1 MDTEKINLFI
11 ATKGENFPSESIP
24 IIRERLANLSPD
36 CEMAVMA
43 TDYTS
48 PVLSII
54 LSVIVGELGVDRFLI
69 GDIGL
74 GIGKLLTGGGCGV
87 WWLIDLFLI
96 MDATKRKKYEKFMT
110 VAY

>member
-1 MDTEKINLFI
+1 MDAEKINLFI
-11 ATKGENFPSESIP
+11 ATKGDNFPAESIP
-24 IIRERLANLSPD
+24 MIKERLANLSSEN
-36 CEMAVMA
+36 EMAAMA

-48 PVLSII
+48 PVLAII
-54 LSVIVGELGVDRFLI
+54 LSACFGEFGVDRFII

-96 MDATKRKKYEKFMT
+96 MGATKKKNLEKFLT
-110 VAY
+110 AVG